1 MYVDSSPPT
10 DPVLLCDEIG
20 AETATSSVLS
30 SGRTMLS
37 VKEAVQL
44 AQNNNFMGLICSSRL
59 LDLAPAVI
67 ESIKTAG
74 LVLIS
79 DVSGLNTPFGPRG
92 VPDGVDGTVKGNG
105 VLHFNDSVDM

>member
-1 MYVDSSPPT
+1 
-10 DPVLLCDEIG
+10 
-20 AETATSSVLS
+20 VLS

-59 LDLAPAVI
+59 LDLAPPLI

-79 DVSGLNTPFGPRG
+79 DVSGLKPPFGPRG